1 MLEGSREVRRRG
13 FRLLPELDRRGRE
26 IVGLRAWKPFLLKG
40 SYGESFLEVGRCG
53 LSFERFGKPGEG
65 VRDKRGRTERGW
77 GKKKGGKGQRQD
89 GGICEGK
96 RSVKIEVETIETED
110 LIPINL
116 AEIAEQVEGFDPL
129 FVLSCSERHHF
140 RAFMR

>member
-1 MLEGSREVRRRG
+1 MGEEERG
-13 FRLLPELDRRGRE
+13 E
-26 IVGLRAWKPFLLKG
+26 
-40 SYGESFLEVGRCG
+40 
-53 LSFERFGKPGEG
+53 
-65 VRDKRGRTERGW
+65 RTEIGW
-77 GKKKGGKGQRQD
+77 
-89 GGICEGK
+89 GICEGK